1 MSWCRR
7 VSITPTGNVIDLLPG
22 MRRSWYGQPVS
33 FSRLPVAGGRLSC
46 ALRWHGARP
55 ALLWEFDGDMP
66 DGYRLTCAALDPEFE
81 STESSG
87 EVLLNVPLDAQS

>member
-1 MSWCRR
+1 M
-7 VSITPTGNVIDLLPG
+7 
-22 MRRSWYGQPVS
+22 S

-66 DGYRLTCAALDPEFE
+66 EGYRLTCTALDPEFE